1 MNGFLG
7 NHFDRC
13 FLILV
18 ETKGNMIS
26 RVGLLFLLVCSTS
39 AVLGQRYTV
48 KGNVIDQDGNSLPGV
63 NIISLETGF
72 GVSSD
77 VNGYYEIELPRGVH
91 HLEASF
97 VGMET
102 LEKYAN
108 ATRNLIINFKLKP
121 AIVEMDAFVKTG
133 RQEDYRIAE
142 IPGVERLTISAIQ
155 DVPLLMGEVD
165 IISSITLLPGVTT
178 AGEGA
183 SGFNVRGGKVDQNLI
198 LLNGGEIFN
207 SSHLL
212 GFFSIFNS
220 DVVEDFTLYKGHIPA
235 SFGGRLSS
243 VLDVNL
249 REGDQ
254 QSWAGGLTAG
264 VVTSKFFVEG
274 PIAENK
280 LSVLAAGRFAYPN
293 FVMHQIADFDVRQ
306 SDARFDD
313 QNVSASYRIND
324 NNKVTLSFYRS
335 FDRFRFSNDFQFDWS
350 TILGNVKVQNYL
362 GENWL
367 HELEVSRVAYN
378 NKQVDLIQDFAV
390 DNGIS
395 FSSIHDS
402 FLYEGWSGHEL
413 RAGVEWKFYEQ
424 TPEERIPG
432 ITSGFSAAT
441 IEKDQGDI
449 LSFYVSDDWTIAEK
463 LNLSVGFRYNQYR
476 QTGDAQEFIY
486 REGAPLLPLN
496 IVDTT
501 NNSGTLS
508 TYSNFEPRIGLNYR
522 ITPRFAIKASYN
534 QIAQYVHLISNS
546 ASPTPVDVWQ
556 VSTAYIEPQLSTNYS
571 GGITYQGANKKWQI
585 SVDGFYR
592 DIANVYEYRDF
603 ANLILNPHL
612 ETELVQSKGKA
623 YGAELLVE
631 KSKDGWTGWFSY
643 TWSISRN
650 RTDSPFEED
659 LINRG
664 DWYPSNFDQRHN
676 FSLVLNRQFGRN
688 GFFSF
693 NTIFRSGRPFTA
705 LVTNYSFNDVAVP
718 VYSERN
724 QFNIPNYFRIDIGIG
739 TNNFIKTLD
748 DRLSFSVY
756 NLLGRDNAYSI
767 YYQFTTQASILP
779 HSYRLSVLGNAFPS
793 LTYTINFSQKDEF

>member
-1 MNGFLG
+1 
-7 NHFDRC
+7 
-13 FLILV
+13 
-18 ETKGNMIS
+18 MIS
-26 RVGLLFLLVCSTS
+26 KVGLLALLIFSAS

-48 KGNVIDQDGNSLPGV
+48 KGNVIDEEGNSLPGANV
-63 NIISLETGF
+63 ISRETGL
-72 GVSSD
+72 GVSTD
-77 VNGYYEIELPRGVH
+77 ETGYFEIELPRGVH
-91 HLEASF
+91 HIEATF
-97 VGMET
+97 IGKEPV
-102 LEKYAN
+102 EKYAN
-108 ATRNLIINFKLKP
+108 VTRNLIINFKLKP
-121 AIVEMDAFVKTG
+121 SIIEIDAFVKTG
-133 RQEDYRIAE
+133 RQDDYRIRE

-165 IISSITLLPGVTT
+165 IINSITLLPGVTT

-235 SFGGRLSS
+235 SFGGRLAS

-254 QSWAGGLTAG
+254 QSWAGGITAG
-264 VVTSKFFVEG
+264 AVTSKFFVEG

-293 FVMHQIADFDVRQ
+293 FIMHQIADFDVRQ

-313 QNVSASYRIND
+313 QNVSVSYRIND
-324 NNKVTLSFYRS
+324 DNKVTMSLYRS

-350 TILGNVKVQNYL
+350 TLLGNLKMQNYL
-362 GENWL
+362 GQNWL
-367 HELEVSRVAYN
+367 HELEFSRVGYN
-378 NKQVDLIQDFAV
+378 NTQTDLIQDFAV

-395 FSSIHDS
+395 FTSIHDNI
-402 FLYEGWSGHEL
+402 LYEGWAGHEL
-413 RAGVEWKFYEQ
+413 RAGVEFKIYEQ

-432 ITSGFSAAT
+432 AESGFSSET
-441 IEKDQGDI
+441 IDKDQGDI
-449 LSFYVSDDWTIAEK
+449 LSFYVSDDWSLAEK
-463 LNLSVGFRYNQYR
+463 LNLSVGFRYNYYR
-476 QTGDAQEFIY
+476 QTGDAQEFVY
-486 REGAPLLPLN
+486 REGLPLLPLN
-496 IVDTT
+496 ITDTVNT
-501 NNSGTLS
+501 SGTLAN
-508 TYSNFEPRIGLNYR
+508 YSNFEPRVGVNFRL
-522 ITPRFAIKASYN
+522 TPQIALKASYN
-534 QIAQYVHLISNS
+534 QIAQFVHLISNS

-556 VSTAYIEPQLSTNYS
+556 VSTEYIEPQKSTNYS
-571 GGITYQGANKKWQI
+571 AGMTYQGRNKKWQI
-585 SVDGFYR
+585 SLDGYYR
-592 DIANVYEYRDF
+592 DIANIYEYRDF

-612 ETELVQSKGKA
+612 ETELVQSEGEA
-623 YGAELLVE
+623 YGTELLVE
-631 KSKDGWTGWFSY
+631 KTKDGWTGWFSY
-643 TWSISRN
+643 TWSVARN
-650 RTDSPFEED
+650 RTASAFEVD
-659 LINRG
+659 LINGG

-693 NTIFRSGRPFTA
+693 NTLFRSGRPFTA

-724 QFNIPNYFRIDIGIG
+724 EFNIPNYIRVDVGVG
-739 TNNFIKTLD
+739 TNNFIKSLD

-779 HSYRLSVLGNAFPS
+779 HSYKLSVLGNAFPS
-793 LTYTINFSQKDEF
+793 ITYTVNFTQKNEF